1 MKLIHIE
8 NLDIEDFFDSP
19 PPYAILS
26 HTWEKDEVT
35 FHDVSQKRV
44 AGKAGWIKITSFCK
58 IVNKYL
64 LDPVEYVW
72 VDTCCIDKS
81 SSEELSEGINSMF
94 RYYKEAMSCFVYLT
108 DVVYSDPSKPVD
120 TSFEKSRW
128 FTRGWTLQELIAP
141 TDLMFFDKE
150 WRLIETKVSLASR
163 ISVTTR
169 VDEVT
174 LISGDWSGASI
185 ARRMSWAATRETRR
199 LEDIAYCLFGLFD
212 VHMPLLYGE
221 GSRAFIRL
229 QEEILRQS
237 DDYSLFAWDASMVDE
252 SIAHIGV
259 LAAHPILFK
268 DSGTIESYPA
278 AGPISISNLGIHARL
293 SFKKN
298 AMGQISVHLPC
309 GFAGDVNSVV
319 ALGLDQFQAEPVII
333 LSRARSKFR
342 VSSTSQT
349 LPPEQHNEF
358 YLLKTSRAVQNSVSR
373 CCLTYSQVR
382 DHDRFFPFR
391 LYPHQMWAS
400 SRSTRSMTLTL
411 PADGDGTFKAAV
423 VFRCSAFEGYFAVV
437 LTLRCNQMQGNVQ
450 LVKGS
455 DGMLPDRLEEVIE
468 SMPAPDKSNHSRLKL
483 GIINIMAT
491 INVKTIRGV
500 RMFAVT
506 VTQLEPLPPRQQ
518 ERSKKQDSRT
528 SHGFSLPFFK
538 KKNESS

>member
-1 MKLIHIE
+1 MRLIHIE
-8 NLDIEDFFDSP
+8 NLDIEEFFDTP

-64 LDPVEYVW
+64 SDPVEYVW

-94 RYYKEAMSCFVYLT
+94 RYYKEAVSCFVYLA
-108 DVVYSDPSKPVD
+108 DVVYSDPSEAVD
-120 TSFEKSRW
+120 RSFERSRW

-141 TDLMFFDKE
+141 TDLVFFDKE
-150 WRLIETKVSLASR
+150 WRLIETKVNLASR
-163 ISVTTR
+163 ISVTTK

-237 DDYSLFAWDASMVDE
+237 NDYSLFAWDASKVDE

-259 LAAHPILFK
+259 LASHPILFK
-268 DSGTIESYPA
+268 NSGGIESYPA

-293 SFKKN
+293 SFKKGP
-298 AMGQISVHLPC
+298 MGKILVHLPC
-309 GFAGDVNSVV
+309 GFVGDVDSVV
-319 ALGLDQFQAEPVII
+319 VLALNQFQAEPIII
-333 LSRARSKFR
+333 LNRARSNFL
-342 VSSTSQT
+342 VSSTS
-349 LPPEQHNEF
+349 LRPDLLDEF
-358 YLLKTSRAVQNSVSR
+358 CLLRMSRAVQNSVGK
-373 CCLTYSQVR
+373 CCLTYSYIGNGYN
-382 DHDRFFPFR
+382 RFIPVR

-400 SRSTRSMTLTL
+400 SESTRSMTLTL
-411 PADGDGTFKAAV
+411 PADGDRTFKAAAV
-423 VFRCSAFEGYFAVV
+423 LWCAAFEGCFAVV
-437 LTLRCNQMQGNVQ
+437 LTLRCNRIQGNVQ
-450 LVKGS
+450 LVEGS
-455 DGMLPDRLEEVIE
+455 DGMLPDRLEEMIE
-468 SMPAPDKSNHSRLKL
+468 SMPAPDKSNHSRLDL
-483 GIINIMAT
+483 GIMAT

-506 VTQLEPLPPRQQ
+506 VTQLESFPRRQQ
-518 ERSKKQDSRT
+518 EKSKKQDSRT
-528 SHGFSLPFFK
+528 SHAFSLPFFK